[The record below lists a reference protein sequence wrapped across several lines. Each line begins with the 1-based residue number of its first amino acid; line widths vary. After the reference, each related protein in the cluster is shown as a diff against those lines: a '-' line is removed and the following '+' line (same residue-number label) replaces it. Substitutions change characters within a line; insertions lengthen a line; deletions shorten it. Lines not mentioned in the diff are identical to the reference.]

1 MLKREA
7 PPIELVKQT
16 AKDCLPVAADR
27 IERVL
32 TGVSTYV
39 YRVQSGENISYLRL
53 LPEQEN
59 SFGVEVYVHN
69 LLRQKGVQV
78 PEVIYYE
85 HSNKSLEM
93 SMMLLNE
100 IPGSD
105 IGSCTLEDVH
115 KSTLLQAGKHLAIVN
130 QITVDG
136 FGWIQRKDGVPGES
150 LRAEKSSMHEY
161 IFDHMEEDLFYSS
174 ENVFGKPVISRISS
188 LLHAGAPIMARHEAH
203 LAHGDFDD
211 SHIFCFHGVFTGIID
226 FGEIQ
231 GSSPLYDLGHYKLH
245 DGQRFLGFDTLAQ
258 GYSDIRKL
266 SCDDQLEIDLWAL
279 WIGMRRIGN
288 VCRQKRTWNKWHDHL
303 VRTIRMEV
311 EILSKKL

>member
-16 AKDCLPVAADR
+16 AKDCLPVVADR

-39 YRVQSGENISYLRL
+39 YRVQSGESISYLRL

-85 HSNKSLEM
+85 HSNKSLGM
-93 SMMLLNE
+93 SMMLVTE

-105 IGSCTLEDVH
+105 VGICTSEEVYHNILFH
-115 KSTLLQAGKHLAIVN
+115 AGTQLAAIN
-130 QITVDG
+130 QVKVDG
-136 FGWIQRKDGVPGES
+136 FGWIQREDREPGAA
-150 LRAEKSSMHEY
+150 LRGEKNTMHEQ
-161 IFDHMEEDLFYSS
+161 IFEYLDEDLFYSS
-174 ENVFGKPVISRISS
+174 ENVFGRPDIARIRS

-245 DGQRFLGFDTLAQ
+245 DGQRFLGFDSLAK
-258 GYSDIRKL
+258 GYSEFRML
-266 SCDDQLEIDLWAL
+266 THDDRLEIGLWAL
-279 WIGMRRIGN
+279 WIGIRRLGN
-288 VCRQKRTWNKWHDHL
+288 VCKQKRTWNKWHDHL
-303 VRTIRMEV
+303 VKTIHMEV
-311 EILSKKL
+311 EKLSKKM